1 MRNNYKRVTNPD
13 TLPMVLTPLEIG
25 DVLGLSRNRVYEL
38 MHSEDFPAFKIGKR
52 LYRIRKDKF
61 LAWLDKEDAA

>member
-1 MRNNYKRVTNPD
+1 MRNNYNRVTNAD
-13 TLPMVLTPLEIG
+13 ALPMVLTPLEIG